1 MTRREIRDRS
11 FKILFSLAFNDASEM
26 EEQIALALEHTEL
39 LTDTDEDRSETGS
52 AAGQGAVITYSD
64 ADKEYMKQKIMDIVD
79 KRDVIDAEIERISE
93 GWKLARI
100 GKAELAILRLAV
112 YEILYEDE
120 IPVKVSINEAVELA
134 KVYCDVEAK
143 GFVNALLAKL
153 A

>member
-11 FKILFSLAFNDASEM
+11 FKILFGLSFNDASEM
-26 EEQIALALEHTEL
+26 EEQIELALEGTDL
-39 LTDTDEDRSETGS
+39 LTDADGESSD
-52 AAGQGAVITYSD
+52 AYSD
-64 ADKEYMKQKIMDIVD
+64 AEKEYMKQKIMDIVD
-79 KRDVIDAEIERISE
+79 KQIEIDAEIERISE

>member
-11 FKILFSLAFNDASEM
+11 FKILFGLSFNDASEM
-26 EEQIALALEHTEL
+26 EEQIELALEGTDL
-39 LTDTDEDRSETGS
+39 LTDTDGESSD
-52 AAGQGAVITYSD
+52 AYSD
-64 ADKEYMKQKIMDIVD
+64 AEKEYMKQKIMDIVD
-79 KRDVIDAEIERISE
+79 KQTEIDAEIERISE

>member
-1 MTRREIRDRS
+1 MTRREIRDRI
-11 FKILFSLAFNDASEM
+11 FKILFSLSFQDASEM
-26 EEQIALALEHTEL
+26 EEQVKLALSDTDL
-39 LTDTDEDRSETGS
+39 LTDTGEGTGDS
-52 AAGQGAVITYSD
+52 YSD
-64 ADKEYMKQKIMDIVD
+64 ADKAYIAKKIMDIVE
-79 KRDVIDAEIERISE
+79 KKELIDAEIERISE

-120 IPVKVSINEAVELA
+120 IPFKVSINEAVELS
-134 KVYCDVEAK
+134 KVYCDTEAK

>member
-1 MTRREIRDRS
+1 MTRRELRDRS
-11 FKILFSLAFNDASEM
+11 FKILFTLAFNDASEM
-26 EEQIALALEHTEL
+26 EEQIELAFEDADL
-39 LTDTDEDRSETGS
+39 LADEEEK
-52 AAGQGAVITYSD
+52 AGTYSD
-64 ADKEYMKQKIMDIVD
+64 EDKAYVKQKIMNIVQ
-79 KRDVIDAEIERISE
+79 KQTEIDAEIERISE

-120 IPVKVSINEAVELA
+120 IPLKVAINEAVELA
-134 KVYCDVEAK
+134 KIYCDAEAK